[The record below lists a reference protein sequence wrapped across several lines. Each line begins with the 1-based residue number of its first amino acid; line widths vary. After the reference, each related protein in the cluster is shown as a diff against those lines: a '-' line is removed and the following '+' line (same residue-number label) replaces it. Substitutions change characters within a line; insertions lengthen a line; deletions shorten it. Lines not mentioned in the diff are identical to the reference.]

1 MSEEE
6 IRQGN
11 QFGGGNEMRVECQQT
26 EGVRRRVP
34 SSPHSPREWGISL
47 LGNYKRNA

>member
-6 IRQGN
+6 IWQGN

-34 SSPHSPREWGISL
+34 LLPSL
-47 LGNYKRNA
+47 TEGMGDVVAW